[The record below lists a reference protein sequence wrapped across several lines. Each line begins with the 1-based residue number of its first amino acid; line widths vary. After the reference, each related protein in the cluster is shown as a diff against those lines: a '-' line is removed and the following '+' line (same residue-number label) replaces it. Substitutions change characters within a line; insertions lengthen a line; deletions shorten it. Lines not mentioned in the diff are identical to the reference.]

1 MSIST
6 KRRRKIIVGDRAYVW
21 YVAEDDDSAYDVL
34 NIVSDDKYLI
44 LSCPLKTGTDYVISK
59 GRVFQQ
65 KEIHSG
71 WSRHL
76 LPFGIH
82 DAVTPKL
89 AEQIIVWATEGTDAV
104 PINAGEVSL

>member
-6 KRRRKIIVGDRAYVW
+6 KRRRKIIVGDRVYVW

-59 GRVFQQ
+59 GRVFQ
-65 KEIHSG
+65 KKNT
-71 WSRHL
+71 
-76 LPFGIH
+76 FG
-82 DAVTPKL
+82 L
-89 AEQIIVWATEGTDAV
+89 EQISASVQYSRCCHT
-104 PINAGEVSL
+104 

>member
-6 KRRRKIIVGDRAYVW
+6 KRRRKIIVRDRAYVW

-59 GRVFQQ
+59 GRIFQK

-71 WSRHL
+71 WSRFL
-76 LPFGIH
+76 LPFSIP

-89 AEQIIVWATEGTDAV
+89 VEQIIVWATESTDAV